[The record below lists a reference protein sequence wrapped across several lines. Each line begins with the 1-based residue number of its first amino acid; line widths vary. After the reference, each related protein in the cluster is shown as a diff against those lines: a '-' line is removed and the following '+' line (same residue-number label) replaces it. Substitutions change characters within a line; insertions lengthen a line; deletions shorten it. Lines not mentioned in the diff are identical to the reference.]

1 MTKIKNTKKGMAKK
15 TLSMSLVVAMLAT
28 SNVPVW
34 AAEFSDGTDTAVA
47 TEAPAVDTADEFTDA
62 AETEAPAV
70 DTTTDADAA
79 TETSI
84 SNPKSTLALQESGWA
99 NKITVSG
106 NLTDKDGH
114 QINNFGYKWV
124 VDGKTGNQNNVD
136 YGRTTDGTV
145 PAYSVTANDIGKS
158 VELQIFEASSTVIG
172 NDSYIAKTNAV
183 TVSKANVDLNSSDSK
198 LTVEIGGKEI
208 QHVLTYT
215 GKTQYYYELG
225 GGASAYATFD
235 NTTLSYADFDFTTT
249 IKQGNGIDAGSVYTV
264 TATPKDSSK
273 YTGTLNYDYK
283 ITEKNAIQ
291 GDFKVTKNDKKYE
304 YTGNVITPAEE
315 DINVASKAYIK
326 SITSTD
332 KDVSKVGKAHTA
344 NVKLDSAPNYTKESV
359 EKLADYSVN
368 YEVVKRNLANCDI
381 VISSIP
387 YDGKVLTTNDDRF
400 KDNVHFYDKTTGEEV
415 KLNYNK
421 ANTAN
426 DYDIQVLGSPVNGTK
441 TYELEITAVD
451 TKTGKTYTNTTGSQK
466 ITYTLG
472 NETFA
477 HEGYKLTGVAKA
489 YIEKLKNDGVNYTG
503 QEAVID
509 KSKITLSKRDSNDNE
524 TDKLSS
530 ENYEVIV
537 KGIDAGKNAG
547 TIIIRGLKSYEGC
560 EEIYHFKI
568 NPVAAAASVDKKV
581 VYEKGYTDAA
591 QYAPKTT
598 VTAKVGDKTVT
609 LEAGKDY
616 TVSYQFDTTNM
627 INATITTKIQILN
640 KNYKG
645 GETVFKKS
653 TTIAKRDL
661 SKCTVTVEPASY
673 TYTGAVV
680 KPTLKVM
687 DGNEPLTEGVDY
699 DVVSYKNA
707 KDAGTAT
714 VVLKGHGDNTNPAN
728 GIYDTDTTLSANY
741 EITAANAADVKVEW
755 AEGNT
760 GITYT
765 GSVIKPTKFKVTL
778 NGNDVTKQF
787 DFEYPNTNVNVGK
800 GHVILKP
807 VSGNK
812 NFTGTKDAE
821 FDIVAREL
829 TGTLKVY
836 DEKGQQYKVSNG
848 YLVDANGKPV
858 SFAYDGKEHTFAKA
872 EFIPDAGNPYSKY
885 VTADDYE
892 IVYVDNVNGQVSNSE
907 KVLEN
912 GDGYAYIAVIGKGNF
927 TGGRQIINSAN
938 EKIQV
943 VDGAAYK
950 FGIKKYEILKQ
961 HVTVED
967 GEYAA
972 GQPVRPNVT
981 VTVGGKT
988 LVENQDYKL
997 LYNAISDLTNGKTMS
1012 VEVVGINGY
1021 KGSVKEKWGVVKKDM
1036 ANTQVIL
1043 NKSTYKKN
1051 ETPTVTVYNAG
1062 KVVDASEYT
1071 VKYADDSL
1079 TVTANKDSK
1088 YYTGSQTVKVIRE
1101 NEASIGAPV
1110 ITNVRVT
1117 GNKAT
1122 VVLGGDAANASGY
1135 DYVISTDRD
1144 CITNKDYT
1152 SISKN
1157 QVSTST
1163 TFKYTQQGTYYA
1175 YCHAWT
1181 RDENGKKVF
1190 GEWSNAYPFY
1200 VTSITPDAPVIT
1212 NVKVSG
1218 STIKVTYKAAANAT
1232 GYDVVLGTSSKKEN
1246 GETRPYHYG
1255 DHKVLNLKEGT
1266 VTATFKNVPKGTW
1279 TVGMHAFN
1287 RTSED
1292 GRKVFSPWSNL
1303 KKATVK

>member
-34 AAEFSDGTDTAVA
+34 AAEFSDGSDAAVA
-47 TEAPAVDTADEFTDA
+47 AEAPAVDTADEFTDA

-70 DTTTDADAA
+70 DTTADADAA

-114 QINNFGYKWV
+114 QINEFGYKWV
-124 VDGKTGNQNNVD
+124 VGGLTGNRAGVD
-136 YGRTTDGTV
+136 YGWSTNGTV

-158 VELQIFEASSTVIG
+158 VELQIFEYSSTVIG
-172 NDSYIAKTNAV
+172 NDSYVAKTNAV
-183 TVSKANVDLNSSDSK
+183 TVSKTNVDLNSRDSK

-215 GKTQYYYELG
+215 GKTQYYNELG
-225 GGASAYATFD
+225 GGARAYANFD

-249 IKQGNGIDAGSVYTV
+249 IKEGNGIDAGSVYTV
-264 TATPKDSSK
+264 TATPKDASK

-283 ITEKNAIQ
+283 ITKKDAVESDFSVSVPEKS
-291 GDFKVTKNDKKYE
+291 YE
-304 YTGNVITPAEE
+304 YTGNMITPS
-315 DINVASKAYIK
+315 ASDVKVKDVLKGVDLDSTKVIKDIK
-326 SITSTD
+326 SPYIG
-332 KDVSKVGKAHTA
+332 VGTGCRAYVTLN
-344 NVKLDSAPNYTKESV
+344 NVPNYTESSV
-359 EKLADYSVN
+359 EKLAYPIGSYN
-368 YEVVKRNLANCDI
+368 IVKRNLANCEIKIDTI
-381 VISSIP
+381 A
-387 YDGKVLTTNDDRF
+387 YDGKVL
-400 KDNVHFYDKTTGEEV
+400 KDNDSRMKDAVHFFDKTTGEE
-415 KLNYNK
+415 LNLEFGK
-421 ANTAN
+421 
-426 DYDIQVLGSPVNGTK
+426 DYTVHVAGTPVDGTK
-441 TYELEITAVD
+441 DYNVEIKAA
-451 TKTGKTYTNTTGSQK
+451 GLNTTGYQALSF
-466 ITYTLG
+466 TLG

-477 HEGYKLTGVAKA
+477 HEGYVLTNDAKT
-489 YIEKLKNDGVNYTG
+489 YLEKAVSYTG
-503 QEAVID
+503 KDVTKD
-509 KSKITLSKRDSNDNE
+509 LSKIEFYKGKN
-524 TDKLSS
+524 KLSP
-530 ENYEVIV
+530 ENYEVTV
-537 KGIDAGKNAG
+537 TGLDAGKKAG
-547 TIIIRGLKSYEGC
+547 KVVIKGLNSYAGC
-560 EEIYHFKI
+560 EEVYYFNIDAAVV
-568 NPVAAAASVDKKV
+568 NATNVAKKV
-581 VYEKGYTDAA
+581 IFNKGYTNAS
-591 QYAPKTT
+591 QYAPTVT
-598 VTAKVGDKTVT
+598 VTAKSTDGTTSFT
-609 LEAGKDY
+609 LKPEDY
-616 TVSYQFDTTNM
+616 TVEYMFDTTNM
-627 INATITTKIQILN
+627 IGENILTKIQITN
-640 KNYKG
+640 KNFKG
-645 GETVFKKS
+645 GQTVFTGLKTLIS
-653 TTIAKRDL
+653 KRDL

-707 KDAGTAT
+707 KDVGTAT

-836 DEKGQQYKVSNG
+836 DEK
-848 YLVDANGKPV
+848 
-858 SFAYDGKEHTFAKA
+858 EHTFTKA
-872 EFIPDAGNPYSKY
+872 EFIPDAGNPYSKF

-892 IVYVDNVNGQVSNSE
+892 IVYVDNIYGQVRNAE
-907 KVLEN
+907 DVLEDGN
-912 GDGYAYIAVIGKGNF
+912 GYAYIAVIGKGNF
-927 TGGRQIINSAN
+927 TGGSQIVNSAN

-943 VDGAAYK
+943 VNGAAYK
-950 FGIKKYEILKQ
+950 FKIKKYDILKQ

-997 LYNAISDLTNGKTMS
+997 LYNAISDLTNGKTMT

-1021 KGSVKEKWGVVKKDM
+1021 KGSVTEKWGVVKKDM
-1036 ANTQVIL
+1036 ANTQVVL

-1051 ETPTVTVYNAG
+1051 ETPTVTVYNSG

-1071 VKYADDSL
+1071 VEYADDSL
-1079 TVTANKDSK
+1079 TVKANKDSK
-1088 YYTGSQTVKVIRE
+1088 YYAGSQTVKVIRE

-1246 GETRPYHYG
+1246 GETRPYNYG
-1255 DHKVLNLKEGT
+1255 TYKKLNLKEGT

-1279 TVGMHAFN
+1279 VVGMHAFN

-1292 GRKVFSPWSNL
+1292 GKKVFSPWSNL